1 MKEYRKWLK
10 GIRTLDL
17 QFERDSME
25 WVASFGSTDDVKKAA
40 KEKVQCILQEIQRR
54 EGFSVIS

>member
-25 WVASFGSTDDVKKAA
+25 WVASFGSNDEVKRTA
-40 KEKVQCILQEIQRR
+40 KEKVQCVLQEIQRR
-54 EGFSVIS
+54 EGFVGIS